1 MYFLPAALPLELNI
15 QDNPPRVQCV
25 PRGGEVE
32 LTCEYPPGNLRELYS
47 VQWRFRENDNDDV
60 IFGFGPN
67 GVPLPSGNLLS
78 IDEGTFALTVEIE
91 RLDQT
96 GDQFHCDVN
105 VRRNNIG
112 SNVVRYIG
120 AIVELNVQGELAQ
133 VHGLIPILP
142 APKGMSYWNETASAN
157 CKTRVANRK

>member
-1 MYFLPAALPLELNI
+1 M
-15 QDNPPRVQCV
+15 
-25 PRGGEVE
+25 E

-47 VQWRFRENDNDDV
+47 VQWRFRVNGNDAPIV
-60 IFGFGPN
+60 PPGFGPN
-67 GVPLPSGNLLS
+67 GVPLPFGNLLS
-78 IDEGTFALTVEIE
+78 IDEDTFALTVQIE

-96 GDQFHCDVN
+96 GDQFHCDVE

-112 SNVVRYIG
+112 PAVVRYIG

-142 APKGMSYWNETASAN
+142 PKRNELLE
-157 CKTRVANRK
+157 